1 VPALCS
7 TLLALGDDIYLH
19 SLGAAPSSTKSGF
32 HNCIYPRR
40 QFPYSLGV
48 SPAMKLG
55 LRRAA
60 VSASVIHTH
69 GLWMMPNLYPA
80 KVADPRRTPLVLS
93 PRGMMDRW
101 AWRHHRWRKRVMWW
115 VGQAGAVRAAAC
127 FHATAPCEAECV
139 RDLGIRAPIAVIP
152 NGVDIPDPALAPEHP
167 STARTL
173 LFLARVH
180 EKKGVDILVRS
191 WRNVQDRFP
200 DWRVLIVGPDN
211 GGYSL
216 QMRDLAARI
225 GVRRLHF
232 KGKIPQAAK
241 SACFASSELYVLPTH
256 AENWGVSIAEALAHG
271 VPAIVGRGAPW
282 SGLEKRG
289 CGWWIDNS
297 VDALTATLET
307 ALALS
312 PRELSAR
319 GALGRQWVEEEFT
332 WRSVAQTMRQVYL
345 WLLDRGPKP
354 PCVET

>member
-1 VPALCS
+1 
-7 TLLALGDDIYLH
+7 
-19 SLGAAPSSTKSGF
+19 
-32 HNCIYPRR
+32 
-40 QFPYSLGV
+40 
-48 SPAMKLG
+48 
-55 LRRAA
+55 
-60 VSASVIHTH
+60 
-69 GLWMMPNLYPA
+69 
-80 KVADPRRTPLVLS
+80 
-93 PRGMMDRW
+93 
-101 AWRHHRWRKRVMWW
+101 
-115 VGQAGAVRAAAC
+115 
-127 FHATAPCEAECV
+127 
-139 RDLGIRAPIAVIP
+139 
-152 NGVDIPDPALAPEHP
+152 
-167 STARTL
+167 
-173 LFLARVH
+173 
-180 EKKGVDILVRS
+180 
-191 WRNVQDRFP
+191 
-200 DWRVLIVGPDN
+200 VLIVGPDN

-282 SGLEKRG
+282 SGLETRG